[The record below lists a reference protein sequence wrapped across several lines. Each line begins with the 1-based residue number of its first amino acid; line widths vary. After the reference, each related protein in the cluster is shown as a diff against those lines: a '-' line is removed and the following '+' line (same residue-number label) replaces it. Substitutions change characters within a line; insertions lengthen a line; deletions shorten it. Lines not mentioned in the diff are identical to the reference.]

1 MTKSTISLGEIA
13 NRILLER
20 RLMLMIESA
29 AGAASSIQS
38 KVLEFGK
45 ELKAAGEDP
54 TDEEAQAALL
64 MAALDKG
71 GNLDKVDVEDAEK
84 AAKEISE
91 SRGYT
96 LNESGGVFHTIEL
109 VGNVLGNVAL
119 LNVISKAVEK
129 ITGKKVDASKM
140 AAGVNKFTSMLKK
153 LTGLPAKALEKFF
166 MLISKKLGGGDAA
179 QKVAGYAGT
188 IIVVAAFFVIG
199 ALWFPVLGASP
210 LMIVLSLTGLIGK
223 GFEMGQLWKE
233 LKHAIKDYKAEG
245 GKDAD
250 KLNLAATA

>member
-1 MTKSTISLGEIA
+1 MTKNTISLGEIA

-96 LNESGGVFHTIEL
+96 LNESGGVFH
-109 VGNVLGNVAL
+109 
-119 LNVISKAVEK
+119 SH
-129 ITGKKVDASKM
+129 S
-140 AAGVNKFTSMLKK
+140 F
-153 LTGLPAKALEKFF
+153 
-166 MLISKKLGGGDAA
+166 
-179 QKVAGYAGT
+179 
-188 IIVVAAFFVIG
+188 
-199 ALWFPVLGASP
+199 
-210 LMIVLSLTGLIGK
+210 
-223 GFEMGQLWKE
+223 
-233 LKHAIKDYKAEG
+233 
-245 GKDAD
+245 
-250 KLNLAATA
+250 